1 VPQVSRRAFRAQ
13 SVAASAFTRLGDMVD
28 FAALSD
34 KRVRV
39 TNQLVDGIDR
49 ELIGLVGEFR
59 RYEHADGQDSEPVAV
74 VYFPTLGTEALVDP
88 VHLSAVG
95 AG

>member
-1 VPQVSRRAFRAQ
+1 MF
-13 SVAASAFTRLGDMVD
+13 D

-39 TNQLVDGIDR
+39 TNQLADGIDR
-49 ELIGLVGEFR
+49 KLIGLVGEFR
-59 RYEHADGQDSEPVAV
+59 RYEHADGHDSDPVAV

-88 VHLSAVG
+88 AYLSAV
-95 AG
+95 ATDTP

>member
-1 VPQVSRRAFRAQ
+1 
-13 SVAASAFTRLGDMVD
+13 MVD

-39 TNQLVDGIDR
+39 TNQLADGLNPQ
-49 ELIGLVGEFR
+49 LIGLVGEFR
-59 RYEHADGQDSEPVAV
+59 RYEHADGQDSDPVAL

-88 VHLSAVG
+88 AHLRAVG
-95 AG
+95 TDEL